1 MIKSPRRHPRGQR
14 ITARQRT
21 LNLALGLVAA
31 AGLVGVEPARA
42 QGSPTPTLNWKP
54 CVDVRTLKCATL
66 VVPLDRSRPNGPTI
80 GIGVTKVAARQQ
92 SRRIGSLL
100 VNPGG
105 PGASGQTFARQL
117 VRGLSSELLD
127 RFDIIGWDPRGVGSS
142 RPVRCLASTADYDRY
157 YAADPVPDSPAERQ
171 VLIDEA
177 ERFARG
183 CLAINGADGL
193 RFVGTSDVVDDME
206 DIRRALGEEQ
216 ISYFGF
222 SYGTLLGARYADRYP
237 ARVRAFALD
246 GMLDPTADTANRAVR
261 QARGF
266 DEALNGF
273 LAVCGDVSCDWTK
286 NGETPAAAFDRL
298 AREIDATPL
307 RVTNRRTTRVRL
319 LGPGEFTTA
328 VIAALYSRDAGWP
341 LLRRG
346 LTSGAK
352 GDGAPLLRLFDDY
365 ADRSSSGYGN
375 IADANAAVNC
385 ADIPSP
391 RGADGFDQLAD
402 RLAGL
407 SPRFGRLAAY
417 SSLVCGFWPVP
428 VSGSLAPV
436 RAVGSLPILVIGTTR
451 DPATP
456 IEWARSVVRQFT
468 NATLLTFDSDGHT
481 AYLTGNSCIR
491 KYTDKY
497 LLTKKLPP
505 ANTVCSR

>member
-14 ITARQRT
+14 IPAGRRT

-31 AGLVGVEPARA
+31 AGLVIVGPARA
-42 QGSPTPTLNWKP
+42 LGTPAPTLNWKP

-66 VVPLDRSRPNGPTI
+66 VVPLDHTRPNGPMI
-80 GIGVTKVAARQQ
+80 GIGVTKVAARQP

-117 VRGLSSELLD
+117 VRGLSPALLD

-171 VLIDEA
+171 ALIDEA

-183 CLAINGADGL
+183 CLARNGADGL

-237 ARVRAFALD
+237 DRVRAFVLD
-246 GMLDPTADTANRAVR
+246 GMLDPTADTANRAIH

-266 DEALNGF
+266 DQALNGF
-273 LAVCGDVSCDWTK
+273 LAVCGDVSCGWIQK
-286 NGETPAAAFDRL
+286 GETPAAAFDRL
-298 AREIDATPL
+298 AHEIDVTPL
-307 RVTNRRTTRVRL
+307 RATNRRTASVRL
-319 LGPGEFTTA
+319 LGPGEFMTA

-346 LTSGAK
+346 LTSAAK
-352 GDGAPLLRLFDDY
+352 GDGAPLLRLFDAY

-385 ADIPSP
+385 ADVPSP

-428 VSGSLAPV
+428 VTGSLVPV

-456 IEWARSVVRQFT
+456 IEWARSVVKQLA

-481 AYLTGNSCIR
+481 AYLTGNACIR
-491 KYTDKY
+491 KYTDEY

-505 ANTVCSR
+505 GNTVCSR